1 MNKTNTDEFNKTIR
15 KLNRMSQKD
24 LARVFEFTLEEAKT
38 VKQKE
43 GVMHIFSHSK
53 INDETFKRQITND
66 DATLLKLLSN

>member
-53 INDETFKRQITND
+53 INVETYKEAIIND
-66 DATLLKLLSN
+66 SASMLKLLSN